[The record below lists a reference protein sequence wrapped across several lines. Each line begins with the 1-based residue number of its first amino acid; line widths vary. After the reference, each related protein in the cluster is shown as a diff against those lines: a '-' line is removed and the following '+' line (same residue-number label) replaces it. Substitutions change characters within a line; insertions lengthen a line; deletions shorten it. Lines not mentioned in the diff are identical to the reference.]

1 VNQTTREI
9 YPMTVGEHPRT
20 PACFATKQTRSL
32 LDTRERPYR
41 THPHVFHPQAKITSF
56 PSLILLW
63 PLPSVDVVSSC
74 GRYTHSRRPK
84 TCRPTTFGSKR
95 KKTFGSS
102 RRASNGDTHRLFR
115 LVLCRVANHL
125 SVLLCRAQDKKDSRR
140 RRGKYAAMRKFWT
153 PS

>member
-1 VNQTTREI
+1 
-9 YPMTVGEHPRT
+9 MTVGEHPRT

-84 TCRPTTFGSKR
+84 TCRATTFGSKR
-95 KKTFGSS
+95 KKNIRLVPSCKQRRHPSTFSS
-102 RRASNGDTHRLFR
+102 RSLPRRESPFSFTVQGARQKGQEEEEEGSHEK
-115 LVLCRVANHL
+115 VL
-125 SVLLCRAQDKKDSRR
+125 DS
-140 RRGKYAAMRKFWT
+140 
-153 PS
+153 